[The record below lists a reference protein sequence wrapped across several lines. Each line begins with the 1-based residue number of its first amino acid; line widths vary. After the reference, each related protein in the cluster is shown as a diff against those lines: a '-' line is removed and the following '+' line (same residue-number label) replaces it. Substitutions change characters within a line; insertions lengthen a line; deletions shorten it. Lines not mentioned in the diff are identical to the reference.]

1 MLLKGL
7 NTYRQED
14 KFLINIDKENEIK
27 NDLKN
32 FFFLDK
38 NSLDGSGYYNF
49 SVYFDTP
56 NYKFYREK
64 KEGLRDRIKLRL
76 RCHLKNLNE
85 KPSFWFLEIKSRFAG
100 TSQKKRFKVNSHD
113 ANEILNGNYTF
124 IKNDKL
130 SKSIFYLLCAKY
142 LLRPSVTVFYY
153 REAFLSNIFPTTRI
167 TFDKKICSSQ
177 NFFPIEYFINKN
189 YIIKQKEVLIEV
201 KYHKFLPELIRKIFI
216 RNNLYKITFSKY
228 AKCLEN
234 S

>member
-100 TSQKKRFKVNSHD
+100 TSQKKRFKS
-113 ANEILNGNYTF
+113 
-124 IKNDKL
+124 
-130 SKSIFYLLCAKY
+130 
-142 LLRPSVTVFYY
+142 
-153 REAFLSNIFPTTRI
+153 RI
-167 TFDKKICSSQ
+167 
-177 NFFPIEYFINKN
+177 
-189 YIIKQKEVLIEV
+189 V
-201 KYHKFLPELIRKIFI
+201 
-216 RNNLYKITFSKY
+216 
-228 AKCLEN
+228 
-234 S
+234 

>member
-1 MLLKGL
+1 MKKSNKNKIEEFIRVDHAGERGAIKIYEGQLLAL
-7 NTYRQED
+7 N
-14 KFLINIDKENEIK
+14 
-27 NDLKN
+27 
-32 FFFLDK
+32 
-38 NSLDGSGYYNF
+38 
-49 SVYFDTP
+49 
-56 NYKFYREK
+56 
-64 KEGLRDRIKLRL
+64 
-76 RCHLKNLNE
+76 
-85 KPSFWFLEIKSRFAG
+85 
-100 TSQKKRFKVNSHD
+100 
-113 ANEILNGNYTF
+113 TF